1 MPTPDLIDDLRAAV
15 GRRYLITGDRKT
27 ERYRRGFRSGEGD
40 AIAVAKP
47 GTLLELWRLLEAT
60 VRHDAIVIMQ
70 AANTGLTE
78 GSTPSGH
85 YDRPVVVVNTLRLAD
100 IQLLDG
106 GKQIVSFPGSTLDK
120 LEKLL
125 KPIGRL
131 PHSVIGSSCL
141 GASIVGGVCN
151 NSGGSLVHRGPAY
164 TELSLFARIGADG
177 RLELVN
183 HLGIELGD
191 SPEEILGRL
200 QSGGYSAD
208 DVQHNVG
215 LASDSEYAERVRQID
230 EPTAARFNADPRRL
244 HEAAGSAGK
253 VAVFA
258 VRLDTFEK
266 QGAEQVFYIG
276 TNDVAVLTRLR
287 RELLSLEALPVA
299 GEYMHRDMF
308 DVARSHGKDTFL
320 VIQRFGTEVMPTFF
334 NLKGR
339 ADATLNKLPLL
350 PKQLS
355 DRVLQGLSRLFPE
368 HLPQRLLDYRD
379 RYEHHLMLR
388 MSGDGIAQAEALLQR
403 VFADGANGAYF
414 RCAPK
419 EGAQAFLHRF
429 AAAGAAIRYALMHE
443 KTSGGL
449 LALDIA
455 LRRNDHDW
463 YEQLPAE
470 IDSQLKLKLY
480 YGHFL
485 CHVFH
490 QDYVLKQGADPHR
503 VKDAM
508 LEVLDQRGAQ
518 YPAEHNVGHV
528 YQSKPE
534 QQAFFRTLDPTN
546 SFNPGIG
553 DDSKH
558 RHYADDHRHHDH
570 AH

>member
-1 MPTPDLIDDLRAAV
+1 MPATSLIDDLRAAV
-15 GRRYLITGDRKT
+15 GRRHLITGDRRT

-40 AIAVAKP
+40 AVAVAKP
-47 GTLLELWRLLEAT
+47 GTLLELWRVLEAA

-100 IQLLDG
+100 IQLLPE
-106 GKQIVSFPGSTLDK
+106 GKQIVSFPGGTLDK

-125 KPIGRL
+125 KPLGRL

-151 NSGGSLVHRGPAY
+151 NSGGALVQRGPAY
-164 TELSLFARIGADG
+164 TELSLYAQIGG
-177 RLELVN
+177 NGQLELVN
-183 HLGIELGD
+183 HLGISLGD
-191 SPEEILGRL
+191 TPEEILTRL
-200 QSGGYSAD
+200 QSGSYAAAD
-208 DVQHNVG
+208 IDDDAG
-215 LASDSEYAERVRQID
+215 AASDGDYATRVREID

-244 HEAAGSAGK
+244 HETAGCAGK
-253 VAVFA
+253 LAVFA
-258 VRLDTFEK
+258 VRLDTFKK
-266 QGAEQVFYIG
+266 QGTEQVFYIG
-276 TNDVAVLTRLR
+276 TNDPAVLTRLR
-287 RELLSLEALPVA
+287 RELLGMEALPVA
-299 GEYMHRDMF
+299 AEYLHRDMF

-320 VIQRFGTEVMPTFF
+320 VINTFGTEVMPTFF

-339 ADATLNKLPLL
+339 VDATLNKLPFL
-350 PKQLS
+350 PRQLS
-355 DRVLQGLSRLFPE
+355 DRILQAASHLWPE
-368 HLPQRLLDYRD
+368 HLPRRLLDYRD
-379 RYEHHLMLR
+379 RYEHHLLLR
-388 MSGDGIAQAEALLQR
+388 MSGDGIAEAEALLNR
-403 VFADGANGAYF
+403 VFASA
-414 RCAPK
+414 
-419 EGAQAFLHRF
+419 EGAFFKCTPDEGARAFLHRF
-429 AAAGAAIRYALMHE
+429 AAAGAGIRYALMHE
-443 KTSGGL
+443 RNTGGL

-455 LRRNDHDW
+455 LRRNDTDW
-463 YEQLPAE
+463 FEYLPPAIDDQLA
-470 IDSQLKLKLY
+470 LKLY

-490 QDYVLKQGADPHR
+490 QDYVVKQGADLHT

-508 LEVLDQRGAQ
+508 LAVLETRGAQ

-528 YQSKPE
+528 YAAKPE
-534 QQAFFRTLDPTN
+534 QLAFFRALDPTN

-558 RHYADDHRHHDH
+558 RHYAGDHHEH

>member
-1 MPTPDLIDDLRAAV
+1 MPIADLVDDLRAAV
-15 GRRYLITGDRKT
+15 GRRHLLTGDRRT

-40 AIAVAKP
+40 AVAVAKP
-47 GTLLELWRLLEAT
+47 GTLLELWRVLEAA

-85 YDRPVVVVNTLRLAD
+85 YDRPVVLVNTLRLAD

-164 TELSLFARIGADG
+164 TELSLFAQIGADG

-183 HLGIELGD
+183 HLGIELG
-191 SPEEILGRL
+191 SGPEEILTRL
-200 QSGGYSAD
+200 QSGSYTPE
-208 DVQHNVG
+208 DVLHNVG

-244 HEAAGSAGK
+244 HEASGCSGK
-253 VAVFA
+253 LAVFA

-287 RELLSLEALPVA
+287 RELLALQSLPVA

-339 ADATLNKLPLL
+339 ADATLNKLPFL

-355 DRVLQGLSRLFPE
+355 DRILQGLSRLWPE
-368 HLPQRLLDYRD
+368 HLPRRLLEFRD
-379 RYEHHLMLR
+379 RFVHHLMLR
-388 MSGDGIAQAEALLQR
+388 MSGDGIAEAEDLLNR
-403 VFADGANGAYF
+403 VFADTGNGTWF
-414 RCAPK
+414 KCTPK
-419 EGAQAFLHRF
+419 EGSQAFLHRF

-443 KTSGGL
+443 KDTGGL

-463 YEQLPAE
+463 YEQLPTE
-470 IDSQLKLKLY
+470 IDGQLKLKLY

-490 QDYVLKQGADPHR
+490 HDYVLAKGADPER
-503 VKDAM
+503 VKEAM
-508 LEVLDQRGAQ
+508 LAVLDTRGAE

-528 YQSKPE
+528 YASKPE
-534 QQAFFRTLDPTN
+534 QQAFFRSLDPTN

-558 RHYADDHRHHDH
+558 RHYADDHYHHEH